1 MEIKRHRQWKKNPV
15 PQSACDGG
23 KGGKKKMQIYPCFL
37 WLSSEVPPTA
47 SAPAP
52 PLSTVVVPVL
62 KNPLGCSGEL
72 RCSSQGYSPNFFPR
86 LIIASLELSFP
97 PAASHPGVSG
107 SGTSTEH
114 NESLPFHSPAPRFA
128 EEGNER
134 LYLTGSGG
142 VLHKAGRETRPSSE
156 PLTRDA
162 FIARG

>member
-1 MEIKRHRQWKKNPV
+1 M
-15 PQSACDGG
+15 
-23 KGGKKKMQIYPCFL
+23 
-37 WLSSEVPPTA
+37 PPTA

-62 KNPLGCSGEL
+62 KNLLGCSGEL
-72 RCSSQGYSPNFFPR
+72 RRSSRGYSPNLFPR

-97 PAASHPGVSG
+97 PAASHPGVSS

-142 VLHKAGRETRPSSE
+142 VLHKAGGETRPGSE